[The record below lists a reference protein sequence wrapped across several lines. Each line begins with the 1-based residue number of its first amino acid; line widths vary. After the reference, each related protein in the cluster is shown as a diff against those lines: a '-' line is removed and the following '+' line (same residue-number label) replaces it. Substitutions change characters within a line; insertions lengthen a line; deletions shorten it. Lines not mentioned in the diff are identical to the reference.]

1 MYELLDKPA
10 AIKEV
15 QRFLLVLSDIENST
29 IPRVSI
35 DGIYGPETRDA
46 VKEFQSVYGLREN
59 GLVDLETFD
68 LLYFHYSNTV
78 SERERAEYV
87 ITEAGFPFALG
98 SQNIDVLH
106 IHLLFEEL
114 SKTYTDIGTARR
126 ETYFSKNSENITKE
140 LQKIFDMEITGVI
153 DALFYERML
162 LEIDSIR
169 SLENTETQTRN
180 GC

>member
-1 MYELLDKPA
+1 
-10 AIKEV
+10 
-15 QRFLLVLSDIENST
+15 
-29 IPRVSI
+29 
-35 DGIYGPETRDA
+35 
-46 VKEFQSVYGLREN
+46 
-59 GLVDLETFD
+59 
-68 LLYFHYSNTV
+68 
-78 SERERAEYV
+78 
-87 ITEAGFPFALG
+87 
-98 SQNIDVLH
+98 
-106 IHLLFEEL
+106 LFEEL